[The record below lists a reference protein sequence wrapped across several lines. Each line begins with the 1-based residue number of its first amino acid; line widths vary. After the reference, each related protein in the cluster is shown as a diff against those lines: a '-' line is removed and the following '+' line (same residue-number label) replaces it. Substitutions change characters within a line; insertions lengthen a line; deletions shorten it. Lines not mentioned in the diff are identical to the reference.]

1 MNQHTTNYTN
11 AFILIADDSP
21 VASGTV
27 PPVKGNNRTA
37 ANIQFEMIHQHPY
50 RYTSDDVIF
59 EVYAQKNDLT
69 KDEYKAARTAFF
81 SKGQACLRASP
92 LTKRYGWG
100 VHSNA
105 EGKIAI
111 YGAETKEYAQ
121 FSKDKSLKIV
131 KAMRSSR

>member
-1 MNQHTTNYTN
+1 MNQHTTNYTDT
-11 AFILIADDSP
+11 FILIADDSP
-21 VASGTV
+21 VASGEV
-27 PPVKGNNRTA
+27 PPVKGNGLTA
-37 ANIQFEMIHQHPY
+37 AHLQFEMIRKHPY

-59 EVYAQKNDLT
+59 EVYAKKNDLT
-69 KDEYKAARTAFF
+69 KAEYKAARTAFF

-105 EGKIAI
+105 ESKIAI

-121 FSKDKSLKIV
+121 FSKNKSLKIV